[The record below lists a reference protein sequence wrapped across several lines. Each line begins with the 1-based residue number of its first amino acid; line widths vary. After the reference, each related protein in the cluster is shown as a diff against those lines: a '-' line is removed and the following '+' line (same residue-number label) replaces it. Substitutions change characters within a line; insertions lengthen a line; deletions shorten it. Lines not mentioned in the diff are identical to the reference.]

1 MTNNLSDLINFKKY
15 DISAIGSKPYEAL
28 ISLCHKQIDANGLCL
43 LPDFVK
49 NSFYDGV
56 IAEVRENEEKG
67 FYNESWRSPFGKE
80 SRKAQENS
88 IQTRASMKTFAYDLL
103 TPNSKLR
110 LLYES
115 DIFTEFLKKILR
127 VDNFFKCAD
136 PLVSCL
142 VTSLKDNDE
151 LGWHYDPNDGVVTLL
166 LQKPDKGGEFEFV
179 PNSKESSHEV
189 SEKELSIVDNQDE
202 DIISLAQNPGTL
214 AIFNGSNSLHRVAP
228 VAGNSE
234 RIVAVLSY
242 SEVPDFIFSSNIRK
256 NFIGRSF

>member
-1 MTNNLSDLINFKKY
+1 MTDNLSDLINLKKY
-15 DISAIGSKPYEAL
+15 DISTIGSKPYQAL
-28 ISLCHKQIDANGLCL
+28 ISLCHKQIDTNGLCL

-49 NSFYDGV
+49 KGFYEGL

-142 VTSLKDNDE
+142 VTSLKDYDE
-151 LGWHYDPNDGVVTLL
+151 LGWHYDPNDGVVTLF

-179 PNSKESSHEV
+179 PNSKESNHGV
-189 SEKELSIVDNQDE
+189 SEKELSIIDNQDE
-202 DIISLAQNPGTL
+202 DIISLAQDPGTL
-214 AIFNGSNSLHRVAP
+214 AIFNGSSSLHRVAP
-228 VAGNSE
+228 VEGNSE
-234 RIVAVLSY
+234 RLVAVLSY
-242 SEVPDFIFSSNIRK
+242 SEVPDYIFSSNIRK
-256 NFIGRSF
+256 NFIGRTS

>member
-1 MTNNLSDLINFKKY
+1 MANNLSDLINLKKY

-28 ISLCHKQIDANGLCL
+28 ISLCHKQIDTNGLCL
-43 LPDFVK
+43 LSDFVT

-56 IAEVRENEEKG
+56 ITEVKDNEEKG
-67 FYNESWRSPFGKE
+67 FYNESWRSPFGIE
-80 SRKAQENS
+80 STKAQENS
-88 IQTRASMKTFAYDLL
+88 IQTRASMQTFAYDLL
-103 TPNSKLR
+103 APNSKLR

-142 VTSLKDNDE
+142 VASLKDDDE

-189 SEKELSIVDNQDE
+189 SDNELSIIDNRDE

-242 SEVPDFIFSSNIRK
+242 SEVPDFIFSSKIRK
-256 NFIGRSF
+256 NFLGRSS